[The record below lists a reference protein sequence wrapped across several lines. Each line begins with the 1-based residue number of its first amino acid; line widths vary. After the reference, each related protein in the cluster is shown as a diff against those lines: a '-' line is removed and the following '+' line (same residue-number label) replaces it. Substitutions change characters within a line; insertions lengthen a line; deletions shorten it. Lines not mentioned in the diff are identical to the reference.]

1 MTGPARDDSAV
12 RAQQGPR
19 AYPRSDWPEEKL
31 GKSRTLS
38 VGEFAIFALRV
49 TLGLS
54 MLQVAYKLSRIGW
67 EGWVN
72 AHGLLP
78 EVVSGPLG
86 SIYANFWGEAWV
98 LVLVILGSG
107 AVGIGLVLGFLTR
120 LSALVGTFMML
131 SFYTAD
137 LPPSTGWFEVQL
149 VQIFAFFAV
158 SALGAGHIWGIDALI
173 RRMEL
178 KSRWWWIVLG

>member
-1 MTGPARDDSAV
+1 MTGPGRDDSAGHPE
-12 RAQQGPR
+12 QGR
-19 AYPRSDWPEEKL
+19 GGYPRSEWPEEQF
-31 GKSRTLS
+31 GRSRTLT
-38 VGEFAIFALRV
+38 VGEFAVFALRV

-54 MLQVAYKLSRIGW
+54 MLQVAYKLMRVGW

-72 AHGLLP
+72 THGLLP
-78 EVVSGPLG
+78 DVVSGPLG
-86 SIYANFWGEAWV
+86 SIYANVWGDPWV
-98 LVLVILGSG
+98 LVMVILGSG
-107 AVGIGLVLGFLTR
+107 AVGIGLVFGFLTR

-131 SFYTAD
+131 GFYTAD

-158 SALGAGHIWGIDALI
+158 SALGAGHVWGIDQLI